1 MHLMFVCTGNI
12 CRSPYAER
20 RAAQLAPELTVS
32 SAGTDAMVG
41 DPMYPEMAE
50 QVTRR
55 GGDPDGFISRQLDP
69 VLARQPDLIL
79 TASARHR
86 RWIIEDWPELARRTF
101 TLDQFTGAAVRVE
114 DATGPDLIDRVH
126 RMRPRADPL
135 GDIPD
140 PYRRGPAAAAQ
151 CADLIDRHLTL
162 ILPRLVG

>member
-12 CRSPYAER
+12 CRSPVR
-20 RAAQLAPELTVS
+20 RTPRRPVGPRADRQQRRHRR
-32 SAGTDAMVG
+32 MVGG

-101 TLDQFTGAAVRVE
+101 TLDQFTGGAAVRVE

-126 RMRPRADPL
+126 RMRPP
-135 GDIPD
+135 G
-140 PYRRGPAAAAQ
+140 GPA
-151 CADLIDRHLTL
+151 R
-162 ILPRLVG
+162 